1 MQSLLVPGFGDGLG
15 GVADHLP
22 PDVLEV
28 GRLRYES
35 NPGKIELTIY
45 LYYIFMV
52 YIFSAETLSEY
63 LRQGKVPL

>member
-1 MQSLLVPGFGDGLG
+1 MQPLLVTGFGDGLG

-35 NPGKIELTIY
+35 NRAKIELR
-45 LYYIFMV
+45 
-52 YIFSAETLSEY
+52 YIFSAETFSDKLMK
-63 LRQGKVPL
+63 G